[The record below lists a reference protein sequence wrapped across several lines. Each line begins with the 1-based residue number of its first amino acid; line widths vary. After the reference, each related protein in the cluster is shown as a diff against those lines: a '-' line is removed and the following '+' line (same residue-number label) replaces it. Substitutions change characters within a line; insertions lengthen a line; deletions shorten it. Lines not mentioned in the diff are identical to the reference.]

1 MEMELVLADEF
12 ASKLL
17 ATEGSPGSGE
27 KLKQLAKD
35 VYSEVQLGASIEKT
49 LQVVTARK
57 PAE

>member
-1 MEMELVLADEF
+1 MEMELVLADEL

-17 ATEGSPGSGE
+17 GMEGPLGSGE

-35 VYSEVQLGASIEKT
+35 VYSEVQQGASIEKT

-57 PAE
+57 PSE